1 MQIIDKIIKKFKEK
15 EIDLIQLLHEI
26 QNEYNYL
33 PRDVLEYVSRTL
45 HIPFSKIYSIATF
58 FTAFSLTPRGKHVC
72 TVCMGTACHVRGAPG
87 VLSRLEE
94 RLGIKAGETTKDNQ
108 FTLESVN
115 CLGAC
120 ALAPIVVI
128 DGEYHGQTTVNKV
141 DKLLEKYA
149 KEKREG

>member
-1 MQIIDKIIKKFKEK
+1 MQIIDKIIKRFKEK

-33 PRDVLEYVSRTL
+33 PQDVLEYVSKTL

-94 RLGIKAGETTKDNQ
+94 RLGIKAGETTKDKQ

-149 KEKREG
+149 KEKRED

>member
-1 MQIIDKIIKKFKEK
+1 MQIIDKIIKRFKEK

-33 PRDVLEYVSRTL
+33 PQDVLEYVSRTL

-94 RLGIKAGETTKDNQ
+94 RLGIKAGETTKDKQ

-149 KEKREG
+149 KEERED

>member
-1 MQIIDKIIKKFKEK
+1 MQIIDKIIKRFKEK

-33 PRDVLEYVSRTL
+33 PQDVLEYVSRTL

-94 RLGIKAGETTKDNQ
+94 RLGIKAGETTKDKQ

-149 KEKREG
+149 KAERED